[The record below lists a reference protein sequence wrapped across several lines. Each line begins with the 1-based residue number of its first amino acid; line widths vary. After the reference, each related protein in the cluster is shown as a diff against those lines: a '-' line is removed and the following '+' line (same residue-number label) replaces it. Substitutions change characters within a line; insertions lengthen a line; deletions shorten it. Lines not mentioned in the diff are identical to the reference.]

1 MITNNCG
8 ECKHM
13 AEYANGPLC
22 FCELIYDLF
31 EKECE
36 VNPNIVSDKCP
47 FKNWNFVQGCR
58 ELKESINE

>member
-1 MITNNCG
+1 
-8 ECKHM
+8 M